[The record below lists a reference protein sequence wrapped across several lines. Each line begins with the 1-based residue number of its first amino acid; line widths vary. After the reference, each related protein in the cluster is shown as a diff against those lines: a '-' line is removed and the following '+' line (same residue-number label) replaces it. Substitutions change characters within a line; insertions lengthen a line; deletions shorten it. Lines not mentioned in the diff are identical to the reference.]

1 MSRRYK
7 KIKEDMPLLAA
18 KIEDDTPTAG
28 GKPSGNTNVIYL
40 LLSTSNSF
48 YLHGK
53 RSSQN
58 LSYIAFF
65 QLSVSK
71 DTKK

>member
-53 RSSQN
+53 RSLRN
-58 LSYIAFF
+58 LSLLFYFP
-65 QLSVSK
+65 
-71 DTKK
+71 